1 MANKR
6 NFSFFKD
13 DAEQTP
19 IEVIEDRSF
28 KRAVKSIQSKV
39 RDKKVIIEYVTKRG
53 KQLREYVFLP
63 IGRVKKIG
71 KEMYDR

>member
-28 KRAVKSIQSKV
+28 KKAVKSIQAKV
-39 RDKKVIIEYVTKRG
+39 KDKRVIIEYITKRG
-53 KQLREYVFLP
+53 KQLREYVSLP
-63 IGRVKKIG
+63 IGRFKKIG
-71 KEMYDR
+71 KEMYNR

>member
-1 MANKR
+1 MDKKR
-6 NFSFFKD
+6 EYKFFKD

>member
-28 KRAVKSIQSKV
+28 KRA
-39 RDKKVIIEYVTKRG
+39 IIEYITKRG
-53 KQLREYVFLP
+53 KQLREYVSLP
-63 IGRVKKIG
+63 IGRFKKLG
-71 KEMYDR
+71 KEMYNR